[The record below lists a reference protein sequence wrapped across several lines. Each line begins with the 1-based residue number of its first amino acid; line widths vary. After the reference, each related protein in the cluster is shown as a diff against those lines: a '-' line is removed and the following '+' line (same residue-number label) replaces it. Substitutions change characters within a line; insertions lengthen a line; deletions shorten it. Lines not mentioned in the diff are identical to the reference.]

1 MANNTSTL
9 RQMGYDYPWFSG
21 AHLATREQ
29 GKMVAESYLL
39 GVRLRERAYGRRA
52 LLKEISADEF
62 ARPAVA
68 ESAINVVADRVEV
81 AEMVSVSEVADLVVP
96 EITELMVPEVAE
108 IETPEEGDS
117 TLSLID
123 DFISSGDHHRIVIGE
138 QTTEESMATFG
149 GENDDEDDFVSE
161 ELAEIYA
168 KQGLF
173 DDAIAIYRKLSLQ
186 DLQKSVYFAELIGQL
201 CERKAQEGEKKDK

>member
-39 GVRLRERAYGRRA
+39 GVRLRERAFGRRVV
-52 LLKEISADEF
+52 LKTISAEEF
-62 ARPAVA
+62 ALAAKTATAEPENVA
-68 ESAINVVADRVEV
+68 ENMPENVD
-81 AEMVSVSEVADLVVP
+81 
-96 EITELMVPEVAE
+96 T
-108 IETPEEGDS
+108 

-149 GENDDEDDFVSE
+149 DENDDEDDFVSE

>member
-52 LLKEISADEF
+52 MLKEISADEF
-62 ARPAVA
+62 ARPTVA
-68 ESAINVVADRVEV
+68 TAKVEDVATDRVEV
-81 AEMVSVSEVADLVVP
+81 SEVVGSGVP
-96 EITELMVPEVAE
+96 EIAAV
-108 IETPEEGDS
+108 ETPEEGDS

-149 GENDDEDDFVSE
+149 DENDDEDDFVSE

-201 CERKAQEGEKKDK
+201 CERKTQQGEKKDK